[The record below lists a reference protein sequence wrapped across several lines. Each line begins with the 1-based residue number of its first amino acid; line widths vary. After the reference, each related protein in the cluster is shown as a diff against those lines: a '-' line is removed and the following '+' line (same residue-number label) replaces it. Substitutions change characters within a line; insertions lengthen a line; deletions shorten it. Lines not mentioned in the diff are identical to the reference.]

1 MAVNQKNIR
10 WVPPLPAGW
19 EAKYDP
25 TQKRYFFVDH
35 TTKKTTWDDPRFIR
49 GPPIQQQPPAQQQQ
63 AEAIPMKTMAQQYI
77 AGQGQGFYDQAAQSW
92 LPTSAAGSNL
102 QPSPRRQPQQ
112 LQQVQQTSAT
122 QEEESSFVEDLPEFE
137 VDETVVKQL
146 QAKFPTCPIGKIRR
160 TVERNCNAF
169 RASELELEVF
179 GYKKGASPR
188 RSLSPTNQSAQVRQS
203 SGPSENDSMNPVVQK
218 LKSEFPKAEAG
229 FIRDI
234 LALVNNSEHEAR
246 EQLKSMGYGNS
257 SAAGSS
263 STAVKT
269 TGASR
274 APAESTQSSRPAAK
288 QAPPPSKAAMSS
300 TMKSTLVAGLARE
313 HPNLDKTIVE
323 LALET
328 ADNNIQKARDM
339 LTFMYADNST
349 TR

>member
-49 GPPIQQQPPAQQQQ
+49 GPPIQQQPPAQ
-63 AEAIPMKTMAQQYI
+63 
-77 AGQGQGFYDQAAQSW
+77 
-92 LPTSAAGSNL
+92 
-102 QPSPRRQPQQ
+102 
-112 LQQVQQTSAT
+112 
-122 QEEESSFVEDLPEFE
+122 DLPEFE